1 MARQIRGSLPRARA
15 NARSV
20 AALTENPG
28 CTRRRVIDS
37 AGVAAHELAA
47 KLGHP
52 TLRGQSPFA
61 IEGGNRFEDRLKRRS
76 GYELLVDAL
85 APYVE
90 LPKPP
95 DLIVEDVNNVVGRR
109 SDAERGWTRGRSA
122 PTRR

>member
-1 MARQIRGSLPRARA
+1 DERLKRIRGLLPRASA
-15 NARSV
+15 SARSV
-20 AALTENPG
+20 AAITQNPG

-47 KLGHP
+47 SLGRP

-85 APYVE
+85 EPFVD

-95 DLIVEDVNNVVGRR
+95 DLIVEDVNRVGRLK
-109 SDAERGWTRGRSA
+109 DAQAWMDARVKRA
-122 PTRR
+122 DQ